1 MEVPKRL
8 EVKMVLH
15 NLISITVGL
24 TLPGFKNYLEH
35 LNNSKNQ
42 ITIRASDLEA
52 LNSVSSLVPLKLLDF
67 VQQHQVR

>member
-24 TLPGFKNYLEH
+24 TLPGFMNYLEH

-42 ITIRASDLEA
+42 ITIRASDLET
-52 LNSVSSLVPLKLLDF
+52 LNSVSGLVLLKLLDF
-67 VQQHQVR
+67 VQRHQVR